1 MNLSLELCE
10 GTGDQLDFVLYMQ
23 FAVKTFAADEE
34 SVSGYIEY
42 SL

>member
-23 FAVKTFAADEE
+23 FAVKTFAADE